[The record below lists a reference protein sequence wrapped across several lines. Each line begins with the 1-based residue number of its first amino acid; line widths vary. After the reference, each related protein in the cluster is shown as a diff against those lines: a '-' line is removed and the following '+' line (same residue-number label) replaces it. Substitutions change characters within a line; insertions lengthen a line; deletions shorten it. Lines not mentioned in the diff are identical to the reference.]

1 MNPHIFSSQMNRKTK
16 DQERIKELEAALTEI
31 ERISSLLIYQNNG
44 RWNPE
49 KEHEMRARNVV
60 NTIREKASKV
70 LNK

>member
-1 MNPHIFSSQMNRKTK
+1 MNRKTK